1 MNILLL
7 QWGLFSFMIGIVLSL
22 PLAAV
27 YYQKDSL
34 ARRIFTNARKLK
46 SAHLDYFMQAF
57 AVGIVYL
64 LEMATKSQ
72 LPLYVFI
79 PLIYGTI
86 MNPTIFLLEA
96 TPYNRSGITRLVYQL
111 LKATSPVSLLFAW
124 FAIAFIYLPLFLKIS
139 LLVLVSI
146 GFMLFGFHY
155 LQSKKRGKD
164 HHTAI

>member
-1 MNILLL
+1 MNIQLL

-27 YYQKDSL
+27 FYQKESL

-64 LEMATKSQ
+64 LELATKSQ
-72 LPLYVFI
+72 LPLYVVI
-79 PLIYGTI
+79 PLIYGAI

-96 TPYNRSGITRLVYQL
+96 TPYIHSGITRLVYQL
-111 LKATSPVSLLFAW
+111 LKATSPVLLLFAW
-124 FAIAFIYLPLFLKIS
+124 FAIAFLYLPLLLKM
-139 LLVLVSI
+139 LLLAVVFI
-146 GFMLFGFHY
+146 GLILFGYHY
-155 LQSKKRGKD
+155 LQAKTQGKKQ
-164 HHTAI
+164 HTA